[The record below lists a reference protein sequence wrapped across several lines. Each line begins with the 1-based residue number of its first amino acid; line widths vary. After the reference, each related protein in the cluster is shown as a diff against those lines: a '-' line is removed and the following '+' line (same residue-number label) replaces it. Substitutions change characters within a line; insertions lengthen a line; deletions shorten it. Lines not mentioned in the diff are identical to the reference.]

1 MGWTLEQLRTLAAL
15 ADSGTMAAAAVE
27 LGYTPGAV
35 SQQMAALSAAAG
47 RPLLV
52 RAGRRVELTDD
63 GRLLLAGARE
73 VLAADERARS
83 ALAAPRADRRAAV
96 TLGVFGSAAS
106 AGFGPATALLRRRA
120 PWVDVRAVEVDVER
134 ALDAVT
140 AGPGRSPLDL
150 ALGLDHPDSPSPPV
164 AGVTAVPLLTE
175 QYAVVGASG
184 SLPREPGALRAVM
197 DEADWVL
204 PPLDTA
210 FGRAA
215 RTACARAGVSPA
227 VRHVVTDTA
236 VSLAL
241 AESGAGLTL
250 ATPLMLAL
258 RPTRC
263 DTAALPDPSGGAQRR
278 VVALVRDAAAQ
289 REAVQLVL
297 TALLDAFGG
306 PDVAP
311 ARGRARAGA
320 AERSA

>member
-15 ADSGTMAAAAVE
+15 ADAGTMAAAAAE

-35 SQQMAALSAAAG
+35 SQQMATLAAAAG

-52 RAGRRVELTDD
+52 RVGRRVELTDD
-63 GRLLLAGARE
+63 GLLLLAGARE

-83 ALAAPRADRRAAV
+83 ALAAPRADRRAVV

-106 AGFGPATALLRRRA
+106 AAFGPTTALLRQRA

-134 ALDAVT
+134 AIDAVVP
-140 AGPGRSPLDL
+140 GPGSSALDV
-150 ALGLDHPDSPSPPV
+150 ALGLEHPDSPSPPV
-164 AGVTAVPLLTE
+164 AGVTAVPLLVE
-175 QYAVVGASG
+175 QYAVVGAVG
-184 SLPREPGALRAVM
+184 SLPVGTEALRGVLQQ
-197 DEADWVL
+197 ADWVL

-215 RTACARAGVSPA
+215 RTACARAGIAPS
-227 VRHVVTDTA
+227 VRHTVTDTA

-263 DTAALPDPSGGAQRR
+263 DTAPLPDPAGGGAQRR
-278 VVALVRDAAAQ
+278 VVALVRA
-289 REAVQLVL
+289 
-297 TALLDAFGG
+297 T
-306 PDVAP
+306 
-311 ARGRARAGA
+311 A
-320 AERSA
+320 AERESVRLVLAALQEAFTHLSP

>member
-1 MGWTLEQLRTLAAL
+1 MEQLRTLAAL
-15 ADSGTMAAAAVE
+15 ADGGTMAAAATE

-35 SQQMAALSAAAG
+35 SQQMTALAAAAG

-52 RAGRRVELTDD
+52 RVGRRVELTDD
-63 GRLLLAGARE
+63 GQLLLAGARE

-83 ALAAPRADRRAAV
+83 ALAAPRADRRAVV

-106 AGFGPATALLRRRA
+106 AGFGPTTALLRERA

-134 ALDAVT
+134 ALEAVVP
-140 AGPGRSPLDL
+140 GPGRSPLDVS
-150 ALGLDHPDSPSPPV
+150 LGLDHPDSPSPPV
-164 AGVTAVPLLTE
+164 AGVAVVPLLEE
-175 QYAVVGASG
+175 QYAVVGAVG
-184 SLPREPGALRAVM
+184 SLPTGTEALRAALN
-197 DEADWVL
+197 EADWVL

-215 RTACARAGVSPA
+215 RTACARAGVAPL
-227 VRHVVTDTA
+227 VRHTVTDTA

-263 DTAALPDPSGGAQRR
+263 DTAPVPDPSGGAQRR
-278 VVALVRDAAAQ
+278 VVALVRATAAQ
-289 REAVQLVL
+289 REAVRLVL
-297 TALLDAFGG
+297 DALHDTFSRLR
-306 PDVAP
+306 P
-311 ARGRARAGA
+311 
-320 AERSA
+320 

>member
-15 ADSGTMAAAAVE
+15 ADGGTMAAAATE

-35 SQQMAALSAAAG
+35 SQQMTALAAAAG

-52 RAGRRVELTDD
+52 RVGRRVELTDD
-63 GRLLLAGARE
+63 GQLLLAGARE

-83 ALAAPRADRRAAV
+83 ALAAPRADRRAVV

-106 AGFGPATALLRRRA
+106 AAFGPTTALLRQRA

-134 ALDAVT
+134 ALEAVVP
-140 AGPGRSPLDL
+140 GPGRSPLDV

-164 AGVTAVPLLTE
+164 AGVTAVPLLSE
-175 QYAVVGASG
+175 QYAVVG
-184 SLPREPGALRAVM
+184 RVGALPQGGEGLREVLQ
-197 DEADWVL
+197 EADWVL

-215 RTACARAGVSPA
+215 RTACARSGVSPS
-227 VRHVVTDTA
+227 VRHTVTDTA

-263 DTAALPDPSGGAQRR
+263 DTAQLPSPGGAERR
-278 VVALVRDAAAQ
+278 VVALVRATAAE

-297 TALLDAFGG
+297 TALADAF
-306 PDVAP
+306 
-311 ARGRARAGA
+311 
-320 AERSA
+320 AELLRR

>member
-15 ADSGTMAAAAVE
+15 ADGGTMAAAAAE

-35 SQQMAALSAAAG
+35 SQQMAALAVAAG

-83 ALAAPRADRRAAV
+83 ALSAPRADRRAAV

-106 AGFGPATALLRRRA
+106 AGFGPTTALLRQRA

-134 ALDAVT
+134 ALEAVVPG
-140 AGPGRSPLDL
+140 AGPAPLDL
-150 ALGLDHPDSPSPPV
+150 ALGLEHPDSPSPPV
-164 AGVTAVPLLTE
+164 AGVESVPLLVE
-175 QYAVVGASG
+175 QYAVVGSVG
-184 SLPREPGALRAVM
+184 SLPREEEARREALQR
-197 DEADWVL
+197 ADWVL

-215 RTACARAGVSPA
+215 RTACARAGVSPV
-227 VRHVVTDTA
+227 VRHTVTDTA

-263 DTAALPDPSGGAQRR
+263 DTAPLPDPAGGAQRR
-278 VVALVRDAAAQ
+278 VVALVRATSAQ

-297 TALLDAFGG
+297 TALRDAFAHL
-306 PDVAP
+306 P
-311 ARGRARAGA
+311 
-320 AERSA
+320 

>member
-1 MGWTLEQLRTLAAL
+1 MGWTLEQLRTLTAL
-15 ADSGTMAAAAVE
+15 ADSGTMAAAAAE

-35 SQQMAALSAAAG
+35 SQQMAALAAAAG

-52 RAGRRVELTDD
+52 RVGRRVELTDD

-106 AGFGPATALLRRRA
+106 AGFGPTTALLRERA

-134 ALDAVT
+134 ALEAV
-140 AGPGRSPLDL
+140 AGLDVV
-150 ALGLDHPDSPSPPV
+150 LGLDHPDSPSPPV
-164 AGVTAVPLLTE
+164 AGVRAVPLLEE
-175 QYAVVGASG
+175 QYAVVGALG
-184 SLPREPGALRAVM
+184 SLPAGTEPLREALRG
-197 DEADWVL
+197 ADWVL

-210 FGRAA
+210 FGRAS
-215 RTACARAGVSPA
+215 RTACARAGVAPT
-227 VRHVVTDTA
+227 VRHTVTDTA

-263 DTAALPDPSGGAQRR
+263 DTAPLPDPAGGARRR
-278 VVALVRDAAAQ
+278 VVALVREPAAG
-289 REAVQLVL
+289 REAVRLVL
-297 TALLDAFGG
+297 AALRDAFTHL
-306 PDVAP
+306 PV
-311 ARGRARAGA
+311 
-320 AERSA
+320 

>member
-15 ADSGTMAAAAVE
+15 ADSGTMAAAAAE

-35 SQQMAALSAAAG
+35 SQQMAALAAAAG

-52 RAGRRVELTDD
+52 RVGRRVELTDD
-63 GRLLLAGARE
+63 GLLLLAGARE

-83 ALAAPRADRRAAV
+83 ALAAPRADRRAV
-96 TLGVFGSAAS
+96 VSLGVFGSAAS
-106 AGFGPATALLRRRA
+106 AAFGPTTALLRERA

-134 ALDAVT
+134 ALESVVP
-140 AGPGRSPLDL
+140 GPGRSPLDVS
-150 ALGLDHPDSPSPPV
+150 LGLDHPDSPSPPV
-164 AGVTAVPLLTE
+164 SGVSAVPLLSE
-175 QYAVVGASG
+175 QYAVVGSVG
-184 SLPREPGALRAVM
+184 SLPRGDRALRDVLR
-197 DEADWVL
+197 EADWVL

-215 RTACARAGVSPA
+215 RTACARAGVTPS
-227 VRHVVTDTA
+227 VRHTVTDTA

-263 DTAALPDPSGGAQRR
+263 DTAALPDPTGGAQRR
-278 VVALVRDAAAQ
+278 VVALVRTTAAE

-297 TALLDAFGG
+297 AALADAFTRL
-306 PDVAP
+306 P
-311 ARGRARAGA
+311 RR
-320 AERSA
+320 